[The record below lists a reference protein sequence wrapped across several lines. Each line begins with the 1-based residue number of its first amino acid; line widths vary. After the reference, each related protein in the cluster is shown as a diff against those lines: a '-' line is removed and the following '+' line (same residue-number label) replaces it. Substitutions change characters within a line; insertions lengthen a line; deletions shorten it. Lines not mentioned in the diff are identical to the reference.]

1 MGRLIG
7 IDHGTRRIG
16 VALGDSETGMAFPRP
31 AVAAGD
37 GALDAIRALAH
48 DESAERVVVGLP
60 LNMDGSEGRQ
70 AALARAFGARLE
82 ALGLDVAFCDERLTS
97 WEASD
102 RLAES
107 GQRQIAADSI
117 DSAAAALILE
127 QYFADRRR
135 HPEEP

>member
-1 MGRLIG
+1 MGRMIG

-31 AVAAGD
+31 PVKAGD
-37 GALDAIRALAH
+37 AAFEAIRVLAEH
-48 DESAERVVVGLP
+48 ERAERVVVGLP

-97 WEASD
+97 WEATD
-102 RLAES
+102 RLAGT